1 MAKAL
6 SEDLR
11 SRVVSAVDDGL
22 SRRTAAERFGVG
34 VSSAIRWVAQHRRT
48 GTVSAGKPGGNQ
60 RSHRIDAHK
69 GLVDDLL
76 EEQPDVTLAEI
87 ADHLGETVGYR
98 PAVSVVHRFCQRHGI
113 TLKKSRRTR
122 ASKSVPT

>member
-11 SRVVSAVDDGL
+11 FRVVCAVDDGL
-22 SRRTAAERFGVG
+22 SRRAAAGRFGVG
-34 VSSAIRWVAQHRRT
+34 VSSAIRWVAQHRRA
-48 GTVSAGKPGGNQ
+48 GHVSPGKPGGNQ

-69 GLVDDLL
+69 DVVTDLL

-87 ADHLGETVGYR
+87 ADRLGETVGYR
-98 PAVSVVHRFCQRHGI
+98 PAVSVVHRFCQRHNI
-113 TLKKSRRTR
+113 TLKKSRRTP
-122 ASKSVPT
+122 ASKSAPT

>member
-11 SRVVSAVDDGL
+11 VRVVSAVDGGV
-22 SRRTAAERFGVG
+22 SRRAAADRFGVG

-48 GTVSAGKPGGNQ
+48 GSVSAGKPGGNQ

-69 GLVDDLL
+69 RLVEDLL
-76 EEQPDVTLAEI
+76 EEQSDITLAEI

-98 PAVSVVHRFCQRHGI
+98 PAVSVVHRFCQRHNI
-113 TLKKSRRTR
+113 TLKKSRRTP
-122 ASKSVPT
+122 ASRTAPT